1 MEVGEKMIR
10 DKAISAGIVTG
21 FLALVTTNAHPQMW
35 QVAIIGIGLY
45 EAVLMGIRE
54 IHKNRRRN
62 RYYVLRK
69 RDGERWA
76 ETWIKHPMKEIS

>member
-1 MEVGEKMIR
+1 MR
-10 DKAISAGIVTG
+10 DKILSAGIVTG

-54 IHKNRRRN
+54 IRRSRRRK
-62 RYYVLRK
+62 YYVLRK
-69 RDGERWA
+69 KDGERWA

>member
-1 MEVGEKMIR
+1 MR
-10 DKAISAGIVTG
+10 DKILSAGIVTG
-21 FLALVTTNAHPQMW
+21 FLALVTTNAHPRMW

-69 RDGERWA
+69 KDGQRWA
-76 ETWIKHPMKEIS
+76 DTWIKPYMKEIS